1 MVINDKMHLKFSF
14 LSRFTALALLAGPS
28 IAMAF
33 SQGTLKRNL
42 KLAAELGIDPNSILR
57 GGKSVHALVQATNG
71 ISVTPEYVEVG
82 NIHGYSLGRFDIVTS
97 LTFYRPISC
106 QLTTTMTLSEGTRID
121 TGFPA
126 NIIKREVPSLSTML
140 ERLQP
145 RSRRRHI

>member
-82 NIHGYSLGRFDIVTS
+82 NIHGYIRWGDLILLHR
-97 LTFYRPISC
+97 
-106 QLTTTMTLSEGTRID
+106 
-121 TGFPA
+121 
-126 NIIKREVPSLSTML
+126 
-140 ERLQP
+140 
-145 RSRRRHI
+145 